1 MRDWEKVGE
10 EGLAVHT
17 AECELLALKPSFI
30 NQLQTHPLQETAFLA
45 YLIFLGNIAPPGKT
59 TVENTPTLDVND
71 LETNLSSFYALTLSF
86 NKKKKKFGVHGFL
99 CFLQSIFSSQN
110 N

>member
-86 NKKKKKFGVHGFL
+86 NKKKKVW
-99 CFLQSIFSSQN
+99 CSWIFMFPSKHIF
-110 N
+110 